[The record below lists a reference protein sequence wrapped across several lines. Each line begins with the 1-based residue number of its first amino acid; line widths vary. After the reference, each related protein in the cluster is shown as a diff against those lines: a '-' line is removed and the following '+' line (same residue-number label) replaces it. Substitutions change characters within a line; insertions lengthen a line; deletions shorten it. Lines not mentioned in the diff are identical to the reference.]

1 MAEVVPSQ
9 DMDGPHGDP
18 EEVRLLLERL
28 SAILRRVEGVAISS
42 YEELDGGALLPL
54 IDETRGAL
62 VAAVEAV
69 GDVLHYYDAIAD
81 QRASQLNILTEGPRS
96 GELCGEVERVMD
108 EDFGM
113 TRIQNVA
120 FIARMGL
127 RARLLALDAMG
138 ASPGKWEIIG
148 AASSALREVMK
159 ALGALAVVVC
169 DHESLPEPTTF
180 YVTELERSLIIRRAY
195 RIFYGDVA
203 PSREPQ
209 GSEIQARLR
218 RAANAI
224 AKLVGRPIYPSLRVH
239 DRFALRTTQ
248 RKLQGW
254 LSDASLDAK
263 ARETAGIRLFQN
275 LAHLAELMLAVNERA
290 ELRQHDARVITEQIA
305 ALESDRADVGA
316 ALRALRVVE
325 GRDLRLDAMLAGD
338 EPPTRSAL
346 LARLRELGRNLAPR
360 PPSTPA
366 PRPFPGDLTESDD
379 FL

>member
-1 MAEVVPSQ
+1 VAEVVPSQ
-9 DMDGPHGDP
+9 DMDGHQSDP
-18 EEVRLLLERL
+18 EEVRRLLDQL

-54 IDETRGAL
+54 IDETRSAL
-62 VAAVEAV
+62 GAAVEAV
-69 GDVLHYYDAIAD
+69 GNVLHYYDAIAD

-127 RARLLALDAMG
+127 RARLMALDAMG
-138 ASPGKWEIIG
+138 PSPGKWEMIG

-159 ALGALAVVVC
+159 ALGALSVVVC

-203 PSREPQ
+203 PWREPQ

-248 RKLQGW
+248 RKLQDW

-263 ARETAGIRLFQN
+263 TREAAGIRLFQN

-290 ELRQHDARVITEQIA
+290 ELRQHDGRVIAEQLA
-305 ALESDRADVGA
+305 ALEPDCADVGA
-316 ALRALRVVE
+316 ALRSLRAVE
-325 GRDLRLDAMLAGD
+325 GRDLRLDTMLAGD
-338 EPPTRSAL
+338 DPPTRAAL
-346 LARLRELGRNLAPR
+346 LARLRELGRSLAPR
-360 PPSTPA
+360 APSTPA
-366 PRPFPGDLTESDD
+366 PRPSPGDLVESDD